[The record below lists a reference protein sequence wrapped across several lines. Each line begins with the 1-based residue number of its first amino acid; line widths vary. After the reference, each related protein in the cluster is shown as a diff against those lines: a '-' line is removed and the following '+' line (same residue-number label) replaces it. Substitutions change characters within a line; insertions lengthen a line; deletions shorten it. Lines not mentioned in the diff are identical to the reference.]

1 MYEIADQ
8 QCQNFATCG
17 EVEREPSG
25 TSFVNLE
32 ILKLFQDGQQM
43 ILSGQC
49 QYARQFKESIVTLMA
64 VPLIQ
69 GTLYA
74 AHARTLAVP
83 DSAEAQQWE
92 AEGAGFVAGILPLVH
107 TCSVEDATVI
117 HDNMKAGNGSKPD
130 FAAVKDA
137 LERQYRCLGIQC
149 SNVGGILNHVNG
161 GGGYW
166 EGAAPCTKDSIDQA
180 EKRRKKSRSDR
191 GPTGSGALVVLLAVA
206 GALFMA
212 VVVVVSTFLGPQRVV
227 MTTSDAVMDPVTTPT
242 KIPPALC

>member
-1 MYEIADQ
+1 VGRD
-8 QCQNFATCG
+8 F
-17 EVEREPSG
+17 SG

-49 QYARQFKESIVTLMA
+49 HYARLFKEDIVTLMA

-74 AHARTLAVP
+74 AHARTQAVP
-83 DSAEAQQWE
+83 DSAEAQKWE
-92 AEGAGFVAGILPLVH
+92 AEGAGFVAGVLPLVH
-107 TCSVEDATVI
+107 ACSVADAAVI
-117 HDNMKAGNGSKPD
+117 HDNMKAGNGGKPD

-137 LERQYRCLGIQC
+137 FERQYQCLGIQC
-149 SNVGGILNHVNG
+149 SDVGGILNHVNG
-161 GGGYW
+161 GGYLD
-166 EGAAPCTKDSIDQA
+166 GAAPCTKKSLEQA
-180 EKRRKKSRSDR
+180 EKRRNNQ
-191 GPTGSGALVVLLAVA
+191 GPASSGALVVLLAVA

-212 VVVVVSTFLGPQRVV
+212 VVVVASTFFDSQPVV
-227 MTTSDAVMDPVTTPT
+227 MTTSAAVMEPVTSPT